1 MTYNPRLDFIDDR
14 EDVNLLLDQVGRR
27 SDRILLSEGGSEDR
41 ADKRKSGND
50 DRSKTH
56 LDNS

>member
-1 MTYNPRLDFIDDR
+1 MTYNPRLDLIDDR
-14 EDVNLLLDQVGRR
+14 ENVNLLLDQVGGKSDGVLLREGR
-27 SDRILLSEGGSEDR
+27 SENR

-56 LDNS
+56 PDNS